1 MTSAESALFAFY
13 SEHSENGMTQDSSG
27 TENVIAYLSSAEK
40 SLFADAKI
48 EIVERWQGRDN
59 LLWRFHAAG
68 QEGVLKLFMEAGQV
82 RADRQ
87 FSGQERFAPWGLAPR
102 PLWQE
107 RQPEALPRP
116 LLVYEWIDGDPFDA
130 ADAGGWEALAESVAR
145 IHSEEWGNYGRFS
158 PHPIN
163 LSYFWRVW
171 QASREPLAAWMR
183 ERKVDPLGAI
193 LAELWSAVE
202 AMMAAAL
209 PVFGETAP
217 ALIHGDLVAEH
228 VIFHRGQALLLDW
241 ELFGLGDPAQD
252 AARLI
257 FYNQQR
263 MDEFVQ
269 ARWLDRYLARMDEPG
284 LESRIEI
291 YRRLLP
297 FQSLTALLTGIGRE
311 IANDP
316 AQVAELEESR
326 PFLVETMA
334 TALIHAAGSLLAD
347 PLREDLDDLRGQFD
361 RLLRLES

>member
-1 MTSAESALFAFY
+1 
-13 SEHSENGMTQDSSG
+13 MTQDTSG
-27 TENVIAYLSSAEK
+27 TQNVIAYLSSAEK
-40 SLFADAKI
+40 SLFVDAEI

-59 LLWRFHAAG
+59 LLWRFRSGG

-116 LLVYEWIDGDPFDA
+116 ILVYEWIDGDPFDP
-130 ADAGGWEALAESVAR
+130 ADPGGWEALAETVAR
-145 IHSEEWGNYGRFS
+145 IHTEDLGDYGRFS

-171 QASREPLAAWMR
+171 QASREPLAAWMDER
-183 ERKVDPLGAI
+183 EVASLGAI
-193 LAELWSAVE
+193 FTEMWDAVE
-202 AMMAAAL
+202 GMMAAAL
-209 PVFGETAP
+209 PVFGETP
-217 ALIHGDLVAEH
+217 PTLIHGDLVAEH
-228 VIFHRGQALLLDW
+228 VLLHRGQALLLDW
-241 ELFGLGDPAQD
+241 ELFGLGEPAQD
-252 AARLI
+252 AARLLFFNGQI
-257 FYNQQR
+257 LNGSAQ
-263 MDEFVQ
+263 E
-269 ARWLDRYLARMDEPG
+269 RWLDRYLTRMDEPG

-291 YRRLLP
+291 YRRILP
-297 FQSLTALLTGIGRE
+297 FQSLTSLLTGIGRE

-316 AQVAELEESR
+316 AQIAELEESR

-347 PLREDLDDLRGQFD
+347 PLHEDLEDLRGQLD
-361 RLLRLES
+361 RLLRMGD

>member
-1 MTSAESALFAFY
+1 
-13 SEHSENGMTQDSSG
+13 MTQDSAG
-27 TENVIAYLSSAEK
+27 TQNVIAYLSSAEQW
-40 SLFADAKI
+40 SRHDHVSGFDDAKI
-48 EIVERWQGRDN
+48 EIIDRWQGRDN
-59 LLWRFHAAG
+59 LLWRFRTG
-68 QEGVLKLFMEAGQV
+68 DQDGVLKLFMEAGQV

-107 RQPEALPRP
+107 RQPDALPRP
-116 LLVYEWIDGDPFDA
+116 LLVYAWIDGDIFDP
-130 ADAGGWEALAESVAR
+130 ADLGGWEALAETVAR
-145 IHSEEWGNYGRFS
+145 IHTEELGDYGRFS

-171 QASREPLAAWMR
+171 QGSRDPLAAWVR
-183 ERKVDPLGAI
+183 ERKVDALGAI
-193 LAELWSAVE
+193 LAEMWDAVE
-202 AMMAAAL
+202 GMMAAAL

-252 AARLI
+252 AARLLFFNGQI
-257 FYNQQR
+257 
-263 MDEFVQ
+263 MDPSAE

-291 YRRLLP
+291 YRRILP
-297 FQSLTALLTGIGRE
+297 FQSLTSLLTGIGRE

-316 AQVAELEESR
+316 AQMGELEGSR

-334 TALIHAAGSLLAD
+334 TALLHATGSLLAD
-347 PLREDLDDLRGQFD
+347 PLREDMDDLRGQFD
-361 RLLRLES
+361 HLLRIGD

>member
-1 MTSAESALFAFY
+1 
-13 SEHSENGMTQDSSG
+13 MTQDNSG
-27 TENVIAYLSSAEK
+27 TENVIAYLSSAER
-40 SLFADAKI
+40 SLFVDAEI

-59 LLWRFHAAG
+59 LLWRFQAVG
-68 QEGVLKLFMEAGQV
+68 QDSVLKLFMEAGQV

-116 LLVYEWIDGDPFDA
+116 LLVYEWIEGDTFDP
-130 ADAGGWEALAESVAR
+130 ADPGGWEALAGTVTR
-145 IHSEEWGNYGRFS
+145 IHTDEPGDYGRFS

-171 QASREPLAAWMR
+171 EGSRKPLAIWME
-183 ERKVDPLGAI
+183 ERGADPLGAI
-193 LAELWSAVE
+193 FAEMWDAVE
-202 AMMAAAL
+202 GMMAAAL

-217 ALIHGDLVAEH
+217 TLIHGDLVAEH
-228 VIFHRGQALLLDW
+228 VLMHRGQALLLDW

-252 AARLI
+252 VARLL
-257 FYNQQR
+257 FFNNQI
-263 MDEFVQ
+263 MNPSTVE
-269 ARWLDRYLARMDEPG
+269 RWLDRYLGRMDEPG

-291 YRRLLP
+291 YRRILP
-297 FQSLTALLTGIGRE
+297 FQSLTTLLTGIGRE
-311 IANDP
+311 IANNPGQID
-316 AQVAELEESR
+316 ELEESG

-347 PLREDLDDLRGQFD
+347 PLRGDLDDLRTQFD
-361 RLLRLES
+361 QLLRLDN